1 MKIRDIIQ
9 EKKDPKL
16 TGSAK
21 VLPANVTNPLP
32 SGFIQ
37 KQLRNTDPYM
47 QYRYGLAVASARAL
61 QNGDLKS
68 TDFEQESEWAENL
81 TQIGFV
87 PEDDETVRL
96 ASELMGVNPTK
107 ITNSKSIETP
117 DTNTVSP
124 VAKKKTNKYGV

>member
-16 TGSAK
+16 TGSAT
-21 VLPANVTNPLP
+21 VLPTNVTNPLP

-68 TDFEQESEWAENL
+68 TDFEQESAWAENL

-96 ASELMGVNPTK
+96 ASELMGVDPTK

-117 DTNTVSP
+117 DTNTASP